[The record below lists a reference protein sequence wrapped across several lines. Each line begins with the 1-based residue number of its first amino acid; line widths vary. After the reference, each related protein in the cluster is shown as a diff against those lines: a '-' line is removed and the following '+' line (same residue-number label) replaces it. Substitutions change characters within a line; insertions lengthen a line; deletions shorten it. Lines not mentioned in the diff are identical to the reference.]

1 MDAQHAARHG
11 RVLVAIALA
20 AARRP
25 GGRRQRAPVRRLAPG
40 RPDLRHR
47 PGRSHPARGGQ
58 RPARAGAGND
68 LVLGGRGVDRLFGGL
83 GADRLLGDA
92 GGDRLL
98 GEAGRD
104 GLFGGS
110 GSDRLSGGAAN
121 DRLSGGTG
129 NDRLAGDA
137 GNDTAS
143 GDAGNDVVGGGAGND
158 RLLGAIGNDT
168 LSGQA
173 GADVL
178 LGHAGN
184 DLVAGGVGADSLT
197 GGAGADNHIGE
208 AGDDRIDARDG
219 RRDTRVDGGAGR
231 DTCLVDTLDLP
242 VVAACEVVQSGA
254 PPPSAGTGGGGG
266 GGGGATFVPFSLTSA
281 TGTGCALLTQ
291 CNLRLAGRGAKGG
304 AVTVEHGAEFVGS
317 PTATVAAD
325 GTWVVSG
332 TYACLRDTSVTLR
345 SGGEQIT
352 VAITCATPGPPGGT
366 NNGPL
371 AITSVTGSTCSLL
384 TTTCVFTITG
394 TGAEQAVLGAIT
406 GPVLPNAAV
415 AQADAAGNWTLTS
428 PWTCLLPG
436 SATVTIGDGGNEVP
450 PEQVTT
456 TLTCT

>member
-11 RVLVAIALA
+11 RLLVAVALA
-20 AARRP
+20 LLLAGPAVDAGARRFA
-25 GGRRQRAPVRRLAPG
+25 GSTRADRISGTARADRILLGAG
-40 RPDLRHR
+40 NDL
-47 PGRSHPARGGQ
+47 
-58 RPARAGAGND
+58 ARAGAGND
-68 LVLGGRGVDRLFGGL
+68 VVLGGRGADRLFGGL

-92 GGDRLL
+92 GGDQLV

-104 GLFGGS
+104 GLFGGT
-110 GSDRLSGGAAN
+110 GSDRLAGGAAN

-197 GGAGADNHIGE
+197 GGVGADNHIGE

-254 PPPSAGTGGGGG
+254 PPPSAGTGGA

-332 TYACLRDTSVTLR
+332 TYACLRDTTATLR

-394 TGAEQAVLGAIT
+394 TGAEQAVLAAIT
-406 GPVLPNAAV
+406 GAVLPNAAV